1 MYGVNGIS
9 EWVIGVV
16 HADGTW
22 FYAGKKG
29 NKKLPDI
36 RPGLKDAKRYD
47 DTDLMWDDI
56 ELLRKTSAIIK
67 IIEIQKCPKCGK
79 EFIGYPAISRED
91 NETEICPECGVKE
104 AMEAY
109 LGSLDAQKIDDD

>member
-1 MYGVNGIS
+1 MYGVNGIG

-16 HADGTW
+16 HGQDTW

-29 NKKLPDI
+29 DKKLPDI
-36 RPGLKDAKRYD
+36 RPDLKDAKRYD

-56 ELLRKTSAIIK
+56 KLLRKTSATIK

-79 EFIGYPAISRED
+79 EFIDYPAISRED

-104 AMEAY
+104 AFNDY
-109 LGSLDAQKIDDD
+109 LKAMGVDDD